1 MHKKGQIQLS
11 FGMIF
16 SVIIIAIVLF
26 VAVYVLM
33 NFIKTRD
40 CVQLGTFNQ
49 NLVNEIQRAY
59 NSQGQSLTFQG
70 SLPAK
75 ITSVCFGNLEG
86 PSAQV
91 DKSKQQYFKARSM
104 TSKNLFFYPSLESC
118 SNNINAYLLEHI
130 QLSEFFC
137 ISSSAGKVELR
148 ISKEP
153 LEAFVELS
161 K

>member
-1 MHKKGQIQLS
+1 MHKGGQIQLS

-26 VAVYVLM
+26 VAGYVIT

-40 CVQLGTFNQ
+40 CIQLGTFNK
-49 NLVNEIQRAY
+49 NLVNEVERAY
-59 NSQGQSLTFQG
+59 RSQGQSLSFQG

-75 ITSVCFGNLEG
+75 INFVCFGNLNG
-86 PSAQV
+86 PSSTA
-91 DKSKQQYFKARSM
+91 DKPRQQYFKEHSM
-104 TSKNLFFYPSLESC
+104 DNKNLFFYPIIESC
-118 SNNINAYLLEHI
+118 GSNINSYLLEHAR
-130 QLSEFFC
+130 SAEFFC
-137 ISSSAGKVELR
+137 ISTKSGKVELK

-153 LEAFVELS
+153 LEALAKLS